1 MLMQAVQIL
10 LVLRERL
17 HSEKSQGVTTKFDD
31 SATGESVEVDRSS
44 KHVCALPD
52 TKRDIWAE
60 LEVDKSQRMVT
71 TPRENVPAWRGG
83 GRALNHKTTTSIN

>member
-31 SATGESVEVDRSS
+31 SATGESVEVDPIQVSFY
-44 KHVCALPD
+44 
-52 TKRDIWAE
+52 
-60 LEVDKSQRMVT
+60 
-71 TPRENVPAWRGG
+71 
-83 GRALNHKTTTSIN
+83 